1 MSQQIS
7 APTVYTLYCM
17 LFLIASPKRVSHNVL
32 CGKYAAEFIKLNVIT
47 RRLYLLFTVDEKQM
61 YSHTHTHFSE

>member
-1 MSQQIS
+1 
-7 APTVYTLYCM
+7 M

-61 YSHTHTHFSE
+61 YSHTYTHFSE